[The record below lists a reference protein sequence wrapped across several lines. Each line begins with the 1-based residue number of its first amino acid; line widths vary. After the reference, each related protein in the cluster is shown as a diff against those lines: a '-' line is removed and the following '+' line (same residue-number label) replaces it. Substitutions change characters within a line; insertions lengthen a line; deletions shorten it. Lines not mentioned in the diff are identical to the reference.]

1 MGRKLYFIRTGIVNK
16 LLVAV
21 KSGKTHLLAL
31 STSDDFYISN
41 GHNIY
46 EECFTLCGLDAL
58 YDGYQIK
65 NDTTDSNIVTCKK
78 CLHIMNTHG
87 RISIQPI

>member
-1 MGRKLYFIRTGIVNK
+1 MGHKLYFIRIGIINK

-41 GHNIY
+41 AYNIY
-46 EECFTLCGLDAL
+46 EEWATLCGLDTAV
-58 YDGYQIK
+58 GNYQIK
-65 NDTTDSNIVTCKK
+65 NNTTDSNIVTCKK
-78 CLHIMNTHG
+78 CLHIMNMHG
-87 RISIQPI
+87 VLAYS